1 MLSLKKLCLN
11 IFFNSIFN
19 EDNTQLI
26 YFKKKF
32 NNDIGVLLNIQKLKN
47 KYINK
52 IKNIYIKD
60 YIENNKNLRFK
71 EINKILFIYRLN
83 FLKSIQD
90 FNKVLLKFQD
100 YLLFHYITTEDFVKY
115 YDLEIINKLI
125 IKYNNEYDK
134 LNFSLRY
141 K

>member
-1 MLSLKKLCLN
+1 MFSLKKLFLN

-32 NNDIGVLLNIQKLKN
+32 NNDIGVLLNIQNLKN
-47 KYINK
+47 KYINI
-52 IKNIYIKD
+52 IKNICIKD
-60 YIENNKNLRFK
+60 YIENNKNFRFK

>member
-1 MLSLKKLCLN
+1 MV
-11 IFFNSIFN
+11 
-19 EDNTQLI
+19 Q
-26 YFKKKF
+26 
-32 NNDIGVLLNIQKLKN
+32 
-47 KYINK
+47 
-52 IKNIYIKD
+52 
-60 YIENNKNLRFK
+60 ENNKNLRFK

>member
-32 NNDIGVLLNIQKLKN
+32 NNDIGVLLNIQNLKN
-47 KYINK
+47 KYINI
-52 IKNIYIKD
+52 IKNICIKD
-60 YIENNKNLRFK
+60 YIENNKNLQFK

-134 LNFSLRY
+134 LNFSLRH

>member
-32 NNDIGVLLNIQKLKN
+32 NNDIGVLLNIQNLKN
-47 KYINK
+47 KYINI
-52 IKNIYIKD
+52 IKNICIKD
-60 YIENNKNLRFK
+60 YIENNKNLQFK